1 MKVLAGESAAFADGM
16 QWQVMWDVVI
26 ASRYDLLML
35 VMALAGYVILFHSRS
50 RWRAAGEQKHVQ
62 QKDKELEW
70 SPSITVEPD
79 KQKHESLSATAEA
92 KSQCSDATYILQMKL
107 AAASRP
113 QTQAIMQEVLDR
125 PIGLT
130 FSFDLVLSILGF
142 CRMSP
147 SDRPVV
153 DSLLLRIDTRDVDIL
168 SEFIQFYIDSSQPE
182 KACAVFELNQA
193 VLEGELGQDTEWT
206 LMNAALKCGRLSL
219 ASHFFE
225 SSHEDATKSML
236 KIQRWWKRAA
246 VGAGTDSRE
255 RQVSDVF
262 GRLALVFNE
271 RFPFEEDSNVDSN
284 DESTAFFGDDD
295 DRHDSDFDSDYDG
308 NNWTVDY

>member
-1 MKVLAGESAAFADGM
+1 MKVSAGENPALVDGI
-16 QWQVMWDVVI
+16 QWQVMWDVII

-35 VMALAGYVILFHSRS
+35 VMGLASYVILFHSRS
-50 RWRAAGEQKHVQ
+50 RWRAAGAQKHAQ

-70 SPSITVEPD
+70 SASITVDPD
-79 KQKHESLSATAEA
+79 DQKHESLPATAEA
-92 KSQCSDATYILQMKL
+92 KSQCSDATYILRIKL
-107 AAASRP
+107 AAGSRP
-113 QTQAIMQEVLDR
+113 QTQAIMQEALECPV
-125 PIGLT
+125 GLT
-130 FSFDLVLSILGF
+130 FSFDLVLAILGF

-147 SDRPVV
+147 SDRPMV
-153 DSLLLRIDTRDVDIL
+153 DSLLQRINTRDVDIL

-182 KACAVFELNQA
+182 KACAVFELNHA
-193 VLEGELGQDTEWT
+193 VLEGEVGQDVEWT

-219 ASHFFE
+219 ASHLFE
-225 SSHEDATKSML
+225 TSHENATKAML
-236 KIQRWWKRAA
+236 KIQRWWKRAP
-246 VGAGTDSRE
+246 VGADTGSRD

-271 RFPFEEDSNVDSN
+271 RFPFEEDSNADSN

-308 NNWTVDY
+308 NNWTIDD

>member
-1 MKVLAGESAAFADGM
+1 MKVLAGESAASADGM
-16 QWQVMWDVVI
+16 QWQVMWDLII

-35 VMALAGYVILFHSRS
+35 VMGLAGYVILFHSRR
-50 RWRAAGEQKHVQ
+50 RWRAAGAQKHVQ
-62 QKDKELEW
+62 QKDKELDW
-70 SPSITVEPD
+70 SPSITAESD
-79 KQKHESLSATAEA
+79 EQKHESLSATAEA
-92 KSQCSDATYILQMKL
+92 KSQRSDATYILRIKL
-107 AAASRP
+107 AAGSRP
-113 QTQAIMQEVLDR
+113 QTQAIMQEVLER
-125 PIGLT
+125 PIGWM

-147 SDRPVV
+147 SDRPMV
-153 DSLLLRIDTRDVDIL
+153 DSLMQRIQTRDVDIL

-182 KACAVFELNQA
+182 KACDVFELNHA
-193 VLEGELGQDTEWT
+193 VLESELGKDAEWT

-219 ASHFFE
+219 ASRLFE
-225 SSHEDATKSML
+225 TSHEDATKAML
-236 KIQRWWKRAA
+236 KIQKWWKRAA
-246 VGAGTDSRE
+246 VGAGTGSRD

-284 DESTAFFGDDD
+284 DESTVFFGDDD

-308 NNWTVDY
+308 NDWTVDY